1 MRVLHGDGE
10 SLINII
16 DKMEPKYDLYNWMT
30 IKEND
35 KEDEHYALIDNFAR
49 KTTVELTGLSEDD
62 QEKQRLTLFAVKKS
76 SLAQVDDAIA
86 RIEQVLVRVGK
97 ADLPQ
102 IDTQESWDDS
112 ENFRNKIIHETRN
125 LLKKDEVLKS
135 LIEEERMSMAMFE
148 EDSSIELT
156 GWHFKTNMEVLKI
169 IRERN
174 AGTKEKYLDF
184 TLGFSFNFKNDRTD
198 FKCPKGFGN
207 VIDLSFEGNF
217 PYCLCNMGYGGDSCE
232 VSLSDSPDSTLS
244 NSVLKMVQLY
254 KVPGMFDLQND
265 VREGTEKILRQMEN
279 NKREIFAVARQTS
292 NDVKKTE
299 NAILSAQSIMM
310 NQLRADNAK
319 VLNGLSGLQT
329 AMEAAFEKN
338 RNDMIYRTEE
348 GQKIVIQ
355 TISDA
360 NKKVIDG
367 IEKLTGKV
375 IENRYFQ
382 DLKLN
387 IPVFQ
392 HKFETAIEIGSPIAE
407 ESFSEYLESHEQKFR
422 AAKEAA
428 KKAMVEKS
436 DSFVVARMQIA
447 MVSGCTDEYTSEIKS
462 TWADLM
468 EVHLAMTTIQMWD
481 FDYKIRTS
489 DTDAH
494 REYYEALKSNLE
506 SDTLIDTDDIKA
518 AYNTRSCPG
527 FSMSDLV
534 GGGCAASV
542 TYPGQTV
549 PISCS
554 DPNKS
559 LILTSTSQ
567 VISEISCNQNGWSV
581 NVDELMCVTKCRDA
595 HENKYYNVGEK
606 RQLPQP
612 PSGYYFADG
621 DGNVVSES
629 TCLVSNVTVS
639 LSHSEGM
646 DADSQLTWEIL
657 PLN

>member
-10 SLINII
+10 SLIDII

-35 KEDEHYALIDNFAR
+35 KEDEHYALIDNFASR
-49 KTTVELTGLSEDD
+49 TTVELTGLSDD
-62 QEKQRLTLFAVKKS
+62 DKEKQRLTLFAVKKS
-76 SLAQVDDAIA
+76 SLTQVNDAIA

-97 ADLPQ
+97 ADLPK
-102 IDTQESWDDS
+102 IGGSWDDS
-112 ENFRNKIIHETRN
+112 ESLRNKVIHETRN

-169 IRERN
+169 IWSGYS
-174 AGTKEKYLDF
+174 AIEKYLDF
-184 TLGFSFNFKNDRTD
+184 TVGFSFNFQNDRTA

-207 VIDLSFEGNF
+207 VIDLSFEGSF

-232 VSLSDSPDSTLS
+232 MSLSDSPKSKLS
-244 NSVLKMVQLY
+244 NSVLDMVQLY

-265 VREGTEKILRQMEN
+265 IKEGTEAVLRQMEN
-279 NKREIFAVARQTS
+279 NRQEIFAVARQTS

-319 VLNGLSGLQT
+319 VLNGLSGLRT

-348 GQKIVIQ
+348 GQKVVIK

-382 DLKLN
+382 DLKLE

-392 HKFETAIEIGSPIAE
+392 HKFETAINIGSPYAE
-407 ESFSEYLESHEQKFR
+407 ERFSKYLESHEQKFR

-481 FDYKIRTS
+481 FDYRIRTS
-489 DTDAH
+489 ATEA
-494 REYYEALKSNLE
+494 RKEYYESLKSYLE
-506 SDTLIDTDDIKA
+506 RDTLTDTDEIKA

-549 PISCS
+549 PMSCS
-554 DPNKS
+554 DPNKA
-559 LILTSTSQ
+559 LILTSTNQ

-595 HENKYYNVGEK
+595 HDNKYYNIGEK

-612 PSGYYFADG
+612 PSGYFFVDADG
-621 DGNVVSES
+621 NAVSES
-629 TCLVSNVTVS
+629 TCLVSNVIVS

-646 DADSQLTWEIL
+646 DADSKLT
-657 PLN
+657 